1 MPGYTKYNIN
11 ITYQPNLRTGWT
23 TQQISGATYTVAA
36 YSGNYYVASI
46 LELGISAT
54 STDPIAALSSIL
66 IAASA
71 STSLGL
77 QPLSNE
83 ITG

>member
-1 MPGYTKYNIN
+1 MPGYTRYNIN
-11 ITYQPNLRTGWT
+11 ITYQPNLRTGWGN
-23 TQQISGATYTVAA
+23 QQISGATYTVAA
-36 YSGNYYVASI
+36 YTGNYYVASI
-46 LELGISAT
+46 LELGISVT
-54 STDPIAALSSIL
+54 HSDPIAALSNIL

-71 STSLGL
+71 SNSLGL